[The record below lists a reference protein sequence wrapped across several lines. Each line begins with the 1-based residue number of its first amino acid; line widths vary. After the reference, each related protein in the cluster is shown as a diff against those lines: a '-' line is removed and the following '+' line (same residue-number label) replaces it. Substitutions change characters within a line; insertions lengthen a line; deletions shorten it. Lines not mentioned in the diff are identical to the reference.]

1 MRLKLNGTHH
11 FVINIHKQMLF
22 MDSYKNE
29 LIEQKYFFDFSLYFT
44 PATSPFYFLG
54 LISLGKAMSLG
65 KIENDLSRD
74 ISTLL
79 TLSVPENFFGRGY
92 EAIPRIQ

>member
-1 MRLKLNGTHH
+1 
-11 FVINIHKQMLF
+11 MLF

-65 KIENDLSRD
+65 KIENDLSRV
-74 ISTLL
+74 ISTHL
-79 TLSVPENFFGRGY
+79 TFSVPENFFVRGY
-92 EAIPRIQ
+92 EAMPRIQ